1 MSKIYITIFRSIQER
16 IPAFAGTFFYS
27 VSSQSPL
34 STSSYFPLSFK
45 TTLIMVSNKFPSFK
59 SNEHKCSA
67 TFGNLDPL
75 LPLRHSLSLVSMV
88 TQSAISSSFFLKY
101 HLYAHTFHLPFG
113 VPIFPFIYILPRACF
128 SSHSTILRSFI
139 SSRAYIVMTHRS
151 IFLIPR

>member
-16 IPAFAGTFFYS
+16 IPAFAGTFLYS

-59 SNEHKCSA
+59 SNGHKCSA

-88 TQSAISSSFFLKY
+88 TQSAISSFFLNTIFMPILFIFLLGFPFFPSSAFY
-101 HLYAHTFHLPFG
+101 PELAFHL
-113 VPIFPFIYILPRACF
+113 ILQF
-128 SSHSTILRSFI
+128 SSLLFQAVHI
-139 SSRAYIVMTHRS
+139 
-151 IFLIPR
+151 